1 MNHNKK
7 ILVTVDASA
16 HSLEAVHYAGEFFSP
31 ENTEIQLFHVDTH
44 IPESFWDMNLGS
56 GFQRRMASVK
66 SWTLETQRA
75 MKEQMENARMILL
88 DLGFPYKAVTIKQ
101 QDSIKG
107 VARDIIDESK
117 KDFDAVVAGR
127 TGISRVKDLLMGNI
141 ATKLVGKIVG
151 IPLIIVGAY
160 TNPRKV
166 LIAFDGS
173 AGSTRAVEC
182 ISSMMV
188 KDASS
193 VKICY
198 VIRTISDIY
207 RTAPADMKMVE
218 EDMFKKTRGVVEPL
232 IENALESLVA
242 SGFKP
247 DNVSHEIK
255 QNEYSRAR
263 AVVDDATSNRF
274 GTIVVGRRGLS
285 LVEEFFIGRVSKK
298 VLQLGGNA
306 AVWIVN

>member
-1 MNHNKK
+1 MNHSKK
-7 ILVTVDASA
+7 ILVTVDASP

-88 DLGFPYKAVTIKQ
+88 DQGFPYKAVTIKQ
-101 QDSIKG
+101 KDSVKG

-117 KDFDAVVAGR
+117 QGFDAVVAGR

-173 AGSTRAVEC
+173 EGSTRAVEC
-182 ISSMMV
+182 IGTMMV

-198 VIRTISDIY
+198 VIRTISDLY
-207 RTAPADMKMVE
+207 RSAPADIKVVE

-232 IENALESLVA
+232 IENALETLVA

-247 DNVSHEIK
+247 ENVSHEIK

-263 AVVDDATSNRF
+263 AVVEDATSNRY

-285 LVEEFFIGRVSKK
+285 RVEEFFIGRVSKK
-298 VLQLGGNA
+298 VLQLGLNS